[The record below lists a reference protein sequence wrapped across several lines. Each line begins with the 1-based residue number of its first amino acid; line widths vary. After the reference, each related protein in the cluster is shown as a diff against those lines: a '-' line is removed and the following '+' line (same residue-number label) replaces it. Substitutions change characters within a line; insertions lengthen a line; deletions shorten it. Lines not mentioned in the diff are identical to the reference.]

1 MGVADQTGPES
12 LGDEE
17 RENHHHHPANEKV
30 RFWDSPAPK
39 FYQVLVQTFPF
50 RWRDSALQ
58 ATFRKSISRPGGF
71 FRRMG
76 SSVWATSVISGKLG
90 TPGFMPGGVF
100 TVCEYDAHLIATG
113 DSIFGD
119 KFPSVRKLSPIFHH
133 TKTAWLFP
141 RFHAF
146 VGGFSPHSL
155 IHTTQLSVVA
165 FFCACGPQN
174 HPKSPKIIRNHP
186 KSSKIIQNHP
196 KSSKIIQNHPKSSKI
211 IQNHPKTSKI
221 IQNHPKSSKVI
232 QSHPKSSKITQNHP
246 KSSKIIQSHPKS
258 SKVIQN
264 HPKSSETS
272 KIIQNHPKSSK
283 ITQNHPKSAKSSK
296 SSKIIQSHPKSSKII
311 QSHPKSAKIIQ
322 NHPKSSKITQ
332 NHPKSSRVIQNHLKS
347 ISAVFSQN
355 RFSCLR
361 TPNSI
366 L

>member
-1 MGVADQTGPES
+1 MGVADQTEPES

-17 RENHHHHPANEKV
+17 KENHHHHPANEKV

-174 HPKSPKIIRNHP
+174 HPKSPKII
-186 KSSKIIQNHP
+186 QNHP

-211 IQNHPKTSKI
+211 IQSHPKSSKVIQSHPKTSKI

-246 KSSKIIQSHPKS
+246 KSSKVIQSHPKS
-258 SKVIQN
+258 
-264 HPKSSETS
+264 S
-272 KIIQNHPKSSK
+272 KIIQNHPKSFK
-283 ITQNHPKSAKSSK
+283 ITQNHPKSPKISQNQPKSSK